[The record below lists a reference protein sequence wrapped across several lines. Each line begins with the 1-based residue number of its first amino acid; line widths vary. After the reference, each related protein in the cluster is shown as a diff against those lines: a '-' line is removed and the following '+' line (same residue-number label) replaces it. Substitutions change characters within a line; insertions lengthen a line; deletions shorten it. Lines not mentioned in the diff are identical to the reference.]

1 MDWESAETWRWI
13 WLIAAAVFLLG
24 ELAIPTSFFILSFAI
39 GAVAA
44 SLAAFLDADLTVQW
58 MLFIGVSGLSLLVIR
73 PLARR
78 IDRETEPVA
87 TQGAYR
93 WVNRVATVLTEIPP
107 GPGET
112 GLVRIEREQW
122 RAESSTDLALP
133 PGTTVKVIR
142 VDGTRLIVEPAS
154 PASPAPSGPEPR

>member
-13 WLIAAAVFLLG
+13 WLIAAAVFVLG
-24 ELAIPTSFFILSFAI
+24 ELAIPTSFFILSFAV

-44 SLAAFLDADLTVQW
+44 CIAAFADANLTVQW
-58 MLFIGVSGLSLLVIR
+58 VLFVGVSGLSLLVVPPIG
-73 PLARR
+73 RR
-78 IDRETEPVA
+78 INRETETIA
-87 TQGAYR
+87 TSGANR

-122 RAESSTDLALP
+122 RAESSTDLALA

-142 VDGTRLIVEPAS
+142 VDGTRLIVEPTTT
-154 PASPAPSGPEPR
+154 APSGPEPR